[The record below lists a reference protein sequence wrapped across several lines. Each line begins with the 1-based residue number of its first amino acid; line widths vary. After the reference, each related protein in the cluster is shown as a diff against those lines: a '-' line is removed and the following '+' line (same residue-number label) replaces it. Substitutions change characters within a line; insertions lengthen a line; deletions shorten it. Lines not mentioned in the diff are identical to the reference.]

1 MPGDVLIDLLRRVQ
15 GELPGVPPERWAA
28 IEAALRADY
37 GGDEHY
43 ISRRSKATLLGRL
56 QAASA
61 EDREL
66 SAADLA
72 ERLQISVRHARR
84 LKRLQGR

>member
-1 MPGDVLIDLLRRVQ
+1 MASDVLIELLRRVQ
-15 GELPGVPPERWAA
+15 GELPGIPPERWAA

-56 QAASA
+56 QAATA

-66 SAADLA
+66 SAVDLA
-72 ERLQISVRHARR
+72 ARLQISVRHARR

>member
-1 MPGDVLIDLLRRVQ
+1 MAGDVLLELLRRVQ
-15 GELPGVPPERWAA
+15 GEIPGVPAERWAA

-43 ISRRSKATLLGRL
+43 ISRRSKAALLERL
-56 QAASA
+56 EAASA
-61 EDREL
+61 EDVGLTVAEL
-66 SAADLA
+66 AA
-72 ERLQISVRHARR
+72 RLQISVRHARR